1 MAPKISTYNIHD
13 TKYKAETAHR
23 QAPKLII
30 SFVLNIKITNFF
42 LAFWRFGTHN
52 KTVLK
57 RVLRAGLKKPRSF
70 SKIQN
75 NIKRSKLMSF
85 ESMPRQD
92 LLLAIDSLAQEKMID
107 KETVIE
113 SLEAAIAKIA
123 KHKYGEEFNIVANID
138 RKNGSIHVKR
148 LFDVIESPES
158 AGDEYDPNTMLTVAQ
173 AKKYAQN
180 PSVGDVVEDM
190 LPEPEF
196 GRMAFQTARQIMTA
210 RVRDAEKGRQYEEF
224 KDNIGDIVNGVV
236 KRIEFGN
243 VFVDING
250 KAEGYIKNT
259 ELIPGE
265 KLAVGDR
272 VRALIMDVVRSNSG
286 PQIFLT
292 RTHPSFMEKLFT
304 QEVPEIYE
312 GVIKIKSVSR
322 APGSHAKIA
331 VETQDPSIDAVGM
344 TVGIKGTRIQ
354 PVINECHGEKID
366 VILYSEDPAVFIV
379 NAMQPAKVAKIIV
392 DEDTHTA
399 AVVVTEDQQ
408 SLAIGRRGQ
417 NVRLASQLTGWNIDV
432 MSESEEQE
440 RRAKEFKEKTELFTR
455 ALDVDETIAQLLIT
469 EGFRTIE
476 EIAYVAQSELESIEG
491 FNTELATELQNRAKN
506 YLTKIEQ
513 DYFDNGHKMGMQDDL
528 LNFDFIKRPVIM
540 KLGESDIKSLSD
552 LADLAADELVEILGE
567 DTMSHRLAERIVMKA
582 RELAYGIIPEED
594 AE

>member
-1 MAPKISTYNIHD
+1 M
-13 TKYKAETAHR
+13 
-23 QAPKLII
+23 
-30 SFVLNIKITNFF
+30 SFV
-42 LAFWRFGTHN
+42 
-52 KTVLK
+52 
-57 RVLRAGLKKPRSF
+57 
-70 SKIQN
+70 
-75 NIKRSKLMSF
+75 
-85 ESMPRQD
+85 SMPRQD
-92 LLLAIDSLAQEKMID
+92 LLLAIDSLAQEKQID
-107 KETVIE
+107 RDIVIE

-123 KHKYGEEFNIVANID
+123 KHKYGEEFNIVADLD
-138 RKNGSIHVKR
+138 RKNGAIYVKR

-158 AGDEYDPNTMLTVAQ
+158 AGEDYNANTMLTVSQ
-173 AKKYAQN
+173 AKKYLKDPQA
-180 PSVGDVVEDM
+180 GDVAEDP

-224 KDNIGDIVNGVV
+224 KDNIGDIVSGVV

-250 KAEGYIKNT
+250 KAEGYIKGT

-265 KLAVGDR
+265 HLTAGDR
-272 VRALIMDVVRSNSG
+272 VRALIMDVARSNSG

-292 RTHPSFMEKLFT
+292 RTHPMFMEKLFV

-312 GVIKIKSVSR
+312 GIIKIKSVSR

-392 DEDTHTA
+392 DEDTRTA
-399 AVVVTEDQQ
+399 AVVVNEDQQ

-432 MSESEEQE
+432 MNEAQEQE
-440 RRAKEFKEKTELFTR
+440 RRAKEFKEKTELFIQG
-455 ALDVDETIAQLLIT
+455 LDVDEMIAHLLIT

-476 EIAYVAQSELESIEG
+476 EIAFVNAAELEGIQGFNAELASELQ
-491 FNTELATELQNRAKN
+491 ARAKV
-506 YLTKIEQ
+506 YLEKIEQ
-513 DYFDNGHKMGMQDDL
+513 DYKDKGCKLGMSDNL
-528 LNFDFIKRPVIM
+528 LNFDFIKRTIII
-540 KLGESDIKSLSD
+540 KLGEAGIKSLED
-552 LADLAADELVEILGE
+552 LADLATDELIEVLGE
-567 DTMSHRLAERIVMKA
+567 DAMSERLAARVVMKA
-582 RELAYGIIPEED
+582 RELAYGITQDEE
-594 AE
+594 

>member
-1 MAPKISTYNIHD
+1 
-13 TKYKAETAHR
+13 
-23 QAPKLII
+23 
-30 SFVLNIKITNFF
+30 
-42 LAFWRFGTHN
+42 
-52 KTVLK
+52 
-57 RVLRAGLKKPRSF
+57 
-70 SKIQN
+70 
-75 NIKRSKLMSF
+75 MSF

-92 LLLAIDSLAQEKMID
+92 LLLAIDSLAQEKQID
-107 KETVIE
+107 REIVIE

-123 KHKYGEEFNIVANID
+123 KHKYGEEFNITAEID
-138 RKNGSIHVKR
+138 RKNGAIHVKR

-158 AGDEYDPNTMLTVAQ
+158 VGEDYNPSTMLTVAT
-173 AKKYAQN
+173 AKKYAKN
-180 PSVGDVVEDM
+180 PSVGDVVEDP

-196 GRMAFQTARQIMTA
+196 GRMAFQTAKQIMTA
-210 RVRDAEKGRQYEEF
+210 RVRDAEKGRQIEEF
-224 KDNIGDIVNGVV
+224 KDNIGDIVSGVV

-250 KAEGYIKNT
+250 KAEGYIKGT

-265 KLAVGDR
+265 RLAVGDR
-272 VRALIMDVVRSNSG
+272 VRALIMDVARSNSG

-292 RTHPSFMEKLFT
+292 RTHPLFMEKLFV

-312 GVIKIKSVSR
+312 GLIKIKSVSR

-331 VETQDPSIDAVGM
+331 VETSDPSIDAVGM

-399 AVVVTEDQQ
+399 AVVVNEDQQ

-432 MSESEEQE
+432 MNEAEEQE
-440 RRAKEFKEKTELFTR
+440 RRAREFKEKTELFIS
-455 ALDVDETIAQLLIT
+455 ALDVDEMIAHLLIT
-469 EGFRTIE
+469 EGFRTVE
-476 EIAYVAQSELESIEG
+476 EVAFVAASELESIEG
-491 FNTELATELQNRAKN
+491 FTPELAAELQKRAKD
-506 YLTKIEQ
+506 YLAKIEQ
-513 DYFDNGHKMGMQDDL
+513 DYIDNGHKLGMADDL
-528 LNFDFIKRPVIM
+528 LKFDFIKRPIIM
-540 KLGESDIKSLSD
+540 KLGENGIKSVAD

-567 DTMSHRLAERIVMKA
+567 DTMSERLAGRVIMKA
-582 RELAYGIIPEED
+582 REVAYGITQDEE
-594 AE
+594 

>member
-1 MAPKISTYNIHD
+1 M
-13 TKYKAETAHR
+13 
-23 QAPKLII
+23 
-30 SFVLNIKITNFF
+30 SFV
-42 LAFWRFGTHN
+42 
-52 KTVLK
+52 
-57 RVLRAGLKKPRSF
+57 
-70 SKIQN
+70 
-75 NIKRSKLMSF
+75 
-85 ESMPRQD
+85 SMPRQD
-92 LLLAIDSLAQEKMID
+92 LLLAIDSLAQEKLID
-107 KETVIE
+107 REIVIE

-123 KHKYGEEFNIVANID
+123 KHKYGEEFNIVASID
-138 RKNGSIHVKR
+138 RKNGAIYVKR
-148 LFDVIESPES
+148 LFEVIESPAAMGE
-158 AGDEYDPNTMLTVAQ
+158 EYDAGTMLTVAQ
-173 AKKYAQN
+173 AKKYAKN
-180 PSVGDVVEDM
+180 PKVGDIVEDP

-196 GRMAFQTARQIMTA
+196 GRMAFQTAKQIMTA

-224 KDNIGDIVNGVV
+224 KDNIGDIVSGVV

-250 KAEGYIKNT
+250 KAEGYIKGT

-265 KLAVGDR
+265 RLSVGDR
-272 VRALIMDVVRSNSG
+272 VRALIMDVARSNTG

-292 RTHPSFMEKLFT
+292 RTHPMFMEKLFV

-366 VILYSEDPAVFIV
+366 VILYSDDPAVFIV

-392 DEDTHTA
+392 DEDTRTA

-432 MSESEEQE
+432 MNEAQEQE
-440 RRAKEFKEKTELFTR
+440 RRAKEFKEKTELFIKG
-455 ALDVDETIAQLLIT
+455 LDVDEMIAHLLIT

-476 EIAYVAQSELESIEG
+476 EIAFVDKGELESIEG
-491 FNTELATELQNRAKN
+491 FNTELASELQTRAKS
-506 YLTKIEQ
+506 YLDKIEQ
-513 DYFDNGHKMGMQDDL
+513 DYMDAGHKIGMSDDL

-540 KLGESDIKSLSD
+540 KLGENGVKSLSD
-552 LADLAADELVEILGE
+552 LADLASDELVEILGE
-567 DTMSHRLAERIVMKA
+567 DMMSPRLAARVIMKA
-582 RELAYGIIPEED
+582 REIAYDIKQDEE
-594 AE
+594 

>member
-1 MAPKISTYNIHD
+1 M
-13 TKYKAETAHR
+13 
-23 QAPKLII
+23 
-30 SFVLNIKITNFF
+30 SFV
-42 LAFWRFGTHN
+42 
-52 KTVLK
+52 
-57 RVLRAGLKKPRSF
+57 
-70 SKIQN
+70 
-75 NIKRSKLMSF
+75 
-85 ESMPRQD
+85 SMPRQD
-92 LLLAIDSLAQEKMID
+92 LLLAIDSLAAEKQID
-107 KETVIE
+107 RETVFN

-138 RKNGSIHVKR
+138 RKNGAIYVKR

-158 AGDEYDPNTMLTVAQ
+158 VGEEYNPSTMLTVSQ
-173 AKKYAQN
+173 AKKYSEN
-180 PSVGDVVEDM
+180 PSVGDVVEDQ

-224 KDNIGDIVNGVV
+224 KDNIGDIISGVV

-265 KLAVGDR
+265 RLAVGDR
-272 VRALIMDVVRSNSG
+272 VRALIMDVTRSNSG

-292 RTHPSFMEKLFT
+292 RTHPLFMEKLFV

-312 GVIKIKSVSR
+312 GIIKIKSVSR

-331 VETQDPSIDAVGM
+331 VETADPSIDAVGM

-392 DEDTHTA
+392 DEDTRS
-399 AVVVTEDQQ
+399 AVVVVNEDQQ

-432 MSESEEQE
+432 VNEAEEQE
-440 RRAKEFKEKTELFTR
+440 RRTKEVKEKTELFIR
-455 ALDVDETIAQLLIT
+455 GLDVDEMIAHLLVS

-476 EIAYVAQSELESIEG
+476 EIAFVELKELESIEG
-491 FNTELATELQNRAKN
+491 FNTELAVELQNRAKA
-506 YLTKIEQ
+506 YLAKVEQ
-513 DYFDNGHKMGMQDDL
+513 DYFDEGHKLGMSDDL
-528 LNFDFIKRPVIM
+528 LKFDFIKRPIIM
-540 KLGESDIKSLSD
+540 KLGAAGIKTLSD
-552 LADLAADELVEILGE
+552 LADLASDELVEILGE
-567 DTMSHRLAERIVMKA
+567 ETMSARLAGRVIMKA
-582 RELAYGIIPEED
+582 REIAFGITQTEED
-594 AE
+594 E